1 MLAKPRGAH
10 GDHPM
15 RRNEPFL
22 DKTRQVELQIGPDK
36 TKIVIDKLDWLS
48 QCLLFVGKSTK
59 KS

>member
-36 TKIVIDKLDWLS
+36 SKIVLDKLAFS
-48 QCLLFVGKSTK
+48 VSTFRGQVHQEVL
-59 KS
+59 

>member
-22 DKTRQVELQIGPDK
+22 DKTRQVELQIEPN
-36 TKIVIDKLDWLS
+36 
-48 QCLLFVGKSTK
+48 KSNIE
-59 KS
+59 